1 MPKKRKKIIVVALG
15 GNVLIQPGEKGTV
28 EEQFA
33 NIQKS
38 IEGIV
43 YCLKQGFEV
52 VITHGNGPQVGNML
66 LMAELSRGK
75 VPDLP
80 LGICVADTEGAIGY
94 MIQQTLLNRLQKEC
108 IRKCVTTILTQVV
121 VDKED
126 PAFMNPTKPIGTF
139 FPEIEAKKLSVER
152 GWKMV
157 EDSHR
162 GYRRVVASPEPIK
175 IVEDESIKR
184 LLKHGEIV
192 IAAGGGGIPVILKED
207 GSLEGVDVVI
217 DKDLASSVLA
227 QDIKADCL
235 MMLTGVDSVFLNFG
249 RPDQRPLN
257 KITIDEAER
266 FMAEGH
272 FPPGSMGPKI
282 QAAINFLKGGGEA
295 AYITAI
301 DKVKETIAGKT
312 GTRILIELSNRKVKS
327 SYFG

>member
-1 MPKKRKKIIVVALG
+1 MPKNRKKIIVAALG
-15 GNVLIQPGEKGTV
+15 GNALIQAGEKGTI

-33 NIQKS
+33 NTQKS

-52 VITHGNGPQVGNML
+52 AITHGNGPQVGNML

-94 MIQQTLLNRLQKEC
+94 MIQQTLLNRLRKED
-108 IRKCVTTILTQVV
+108 IKKFVVTILTQVI
-121 VDKED
+121 VDKGD
-126 PAFMNPTKPIGTF
+126 PAFMNPTKPIGPF
-139 FPEIEAKKLSVER
+139 FTEIEAKKLSVEK
-152 GWKMV
+152 GWNMV

-162 GYRRVVASPEPIK
+162 GYRRVVSSPKPIK
-175 IVEDESIKR
+175 IVEDESIKM

-207 GSLEGVDVVI
+207 GSLKGVDVVI

-235 MMLTGVDSVFLNFG
+235 MMLTGVDKVCLNFG
-249 RPDQRPLN
+249 QSDQRPLDT
-257 KITIDEAER
+257 ITIDEAEG

-282 QAAINFLKGGGEA
+282 QAAINFLKEGGEA
-295 AYITAI
+295 VYITAI
-301 DKVKETIAGKT
+301 DRVKEAIAGKT
-312 GTRILIELSNRKVKS
+312 GTRIIPNYPIAR
-327 SYFG
+327 